1 MLGLPCWRQIFAVTD
16 CINNQKNLIRRP
28 VCGVLVLFRGVTIYD
43 ATRGV
48 CGNPFTSRS
57 ILSGRFGRGISQ
69 SQDQDDELQDQRQVG
84 QRVARRDGPQR
95 TEARVPDAIA
105 QTGYTVSWEVDWRE
119 RDGSCLIANASALL
133 TITYN
138 YPEVSNALSADLKRR
153 WQRFMAGVRKHE
165 ETHGRLAREMVAAAK
180 RLTHLSIKNDSG
192 CHKTQA
198 EMKRRI
204 AAVYDR
210 YEARQLE
217 FDDVEHSEGG
227 NVERLV
233 NRLSGNPLLG
243 RR

>member
-1 MLGLPCWRQIFAVTD
+1 M
-16 CINNQKNLIRRP
+16 RRAG
-28 VCGVLVLFRGVTIYD
+28 C
-43 ATRGV
+43 AA
-48 CGNPFTSRS
+48 
-57 ILSGRFGRGISQ
+57 ILSMAAAFCLSGQAEASVKVKTKTTSYRISGK
-69 SQDQDDELQDQRQVG
+69 SGDALLDAMDRK
-84 QRVARRDGPQR
+84 GPKHGFLTR
-95 TEARVPDAIA
+95 AIA
-105 QTGYTVSWEVDWRE
+105 QTGYTVSWEIDWRE
-119 RDGSCLIANASALL
+119 RDGGCVIANAAAVL

-138 YPEVSNALSADLKRR
+138 YPEVTGALSPDLERR

-165 ETHGRLAREMVAAAK
+165 ETHGRLAREMVAAAEK

-192 CHKTQA
+192 CRKTQA

-204 AAVYDR
+204 AAVYDK
-210 YEARQLE
+210 YEARQLA